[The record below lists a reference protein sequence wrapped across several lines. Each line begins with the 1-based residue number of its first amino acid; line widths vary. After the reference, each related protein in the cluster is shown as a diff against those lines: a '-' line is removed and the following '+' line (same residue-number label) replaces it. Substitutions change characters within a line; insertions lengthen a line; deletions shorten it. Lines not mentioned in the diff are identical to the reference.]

1 MFDVKA
7 AAKVR
12 ISEKKTKFYLS
23 FLEREY
29 LRRQPEVLQIE
40 RKTKGKRK
48 KTPHLFSR
56 LGNNP
61 YLHEIRF
68 YLNEID
74 AYLNDFSRKLND
86 FSKILA
92 EYLKILNDYCAIL
105 GPS

>member
-29 LRRQPEVLQIE
+29 LRRQPEVLLFP
-40 RKTKGKRK
+40 RNAKKR
-48 KTPHLFSR
+48 PIFFSR

-68 YLNEID
+68 YLNEIA
-74 AYLNDFSRKLND
+74 AYLNDFSRKLNE
-86 FSKILA
+86 FCEILA